1 MALIDARGSVLGKD
15 ELMRPIWPDRVVE
28 ENNLQLQFSTLGK
41 VFGPNCHLMQTVA
54 WRGYQFTG
62 EVRLAAAPT
71 SAVLAPSQMTN
82 PFPAPVSELIRAW
95 RGYRF
100 GLT

>member
-1 MALIDARGSVLGKD
+1 
-15 ELMRPIWPDRVVE
+15 
-28 ENNLQLQFSTLGK
+28 
-41 VFGPNCHLMQTVA
+41 MQTVA

-95 RGYRF
+95 RGDRF
-100 GLT
+100 GLTYTPYRSSTAHAAFHNPPVSPPPTRRGPSNGKSTTTTVARSLPAVTTS